1 MLGTLKDIADR
12 RGKRLFVWTVT
23 EGLRRYGASGSL
35 ERCGVPI
42 PAMVLVNRDEV
53 FQCAF

>member
-1 MLGTLKDIADR
+1 VLGTLKDIADR

-42 PAMVLVNRDEV
+42 PAYGSGES
-53 FQCAF
+53 